1 MSPRIAILA
10 FALLSAYSASPRPA
24 SVAPTKVA
32 ELAGRTA
39 GKPQRCLGA
48 QSIQLF
54 TTSASDPHVLLYDD
68 GKTIWVSQ
76 LDASCEFGPSETIIP
91 TSAEPYYCRGDFV
104 RQGSRV
110 QLNPFGRSCVLG
122 DFTPYR
128 SAK

>member
-1 MSPRIAILA
+1 MLPRIAILT
-10 FALLSAYSASPRPA
+10 LVLISTSSASRPP
-24 SVAPTKVA
+24 APATPLKVA
-32 ELAGRTA
+32 ELAGRIA
-39 GKPQRCLGA
+39 GKPQRCFGA

-68 GKTIWVSQ
+68 GKTIWVSR
-76 LDASCEFGPSETIIP
+76 LDASCEFGRGESIIP
-91 TSAEPYYCRGDFV
+91 ASAEAYYCRGDFV
-104 RQGSRV
+104 REGSRV